1 MSRALQKPANLTR
14 LPDAIKG
21 PRATFLLSVLLLAAM
36 TGALF
41 AGYAPLG
48 VDDVLFGLVGSGD
61 ERYVF
66 IVQEIRLP
74 RVLLGAM
81 VGGSLG
87 LAGAVI
93 QGLLRNPLA
102 DPSVIGVSSSAGL
115 GAVIAIYYGF
125 AAATSLIVP
134 ALAIVFAI
142 AAMLVLVWLAG
153 KDASVLTLIL
163 AGVAISS
170 LAAALTSLAMNLSPN
185 PFSLNDIVLWLLGS
199 LSNRSFADIWIAGPF
214 MAAGWALLL
223 LSRRDLPALSL
234 GEDTAA
240 SLGVDLRKLR
250 LRTVFGAALAVG
262 GSVAVSGAI
271 GFVGLVAPHLVRP
284 LVGHD
289 PGRLLVPSA
298 LAGALLLVLAD
309 IGVRILPGEVELKLG
324 VVTALLGAPFFLWL
338 IIYTRRT
345 MR

>member
-1 MSRALQKPANLTR
+1 MSFSEQKWSALVGLPA
-14 LPDAIKG
+14 
-21 PRATFLLSVLLLAAM
+21 LLAVVMIA
-36 TGALF
+36 ALF
-41 AGYAPLG
+41 LGYAPLG
-48 VDDVLFGLVGSGD
+48 MSDVLLALLGAGD

-87 LAGAVI
+87 LAGAAI

-115 GAVIAIYYGF
+115 GAVIAIYYGVAALSSF
-125 AAATSLIVP
+125 AIPLF
-134 ALAIVFAI
+134 AIVFALV
-142 AAMLVLVWLAG
+142 AMLILAWLAG

-185 PFSLNDIVLWLLGS
+185 PFSLNDIILWLLGS
-199 LSNRSFADIWIAGPF
+199 LSNRSYTELLLAGPF
-214 MAAGWALLL
+214 IVLGWSLLIL
-223 LSRRDLPALSL
+223 TRGALPALSL
-234 GEDTAA
+234 GEDAA
-240 SLGVDLRKLR
+240 ATLGVDLRRLR
-250 LRTVFGAALAVG
+250 LLIIFGAAFCVG

-284 LVGHD
+284 FVGHD
-289 PGRLLVPSA
+289 PGRLLFPSA
-298 LAGALLLVLAD
+298 FAGALLLVLAD
-309 IGVRILPGEVELKLG
+309 IGVRVLPGETELKLG

-338 IIYTRRT
+338 IIYTRRS

>member
-1 MSRALQKPANLTR
+1 MIA
-14 LPDAIKG
+14 
-21 PRATFLLSVLLLAAM
+21 
-36 TGALF
+36 ALF
-41 AGYAPLG
+41 LGYASLSI
-48 VDDVLFGLVGSGD
+48 VEVLSALVGTGD

-74 RVLLGAM
+74 RILLGAM

-87 LAGAVI
+87 LAGAAI

-125 AAATSLIVP
+125 AAVASI
-134 ALAIVFAI
+134 AIPVFAIGFAI

-170 LAAALTSLAMNLSPN
+170 LAAALTSLAMNLSSN
-185 PFSLNDIVLWLLGS
+185 PFSLNDIILWLLGS
-199 LSNRSFADIWIAGPF
+199 LSNRSYTELMLAGPF
-214 MAAGWALLL
+214 MLVGWILLL
-223 LSRRDLPALSL
+223 MARGALPALSL
-234 GEDTAA
+234 GEDAAA
-240 SLGVDLRKLR
+240 SLGINLPRLR
-250 LRTVFGAALAVG
+250 LQTIFGAALSVG

-284 LVGHD
+284 FVGHD

-298 LAGALLLVLAD
+298 FAGALLLVIAD
-309 IGVRILPGEVELKLG
+309 IGVRILPSDTELKLG

-338 IIYTRRT
+338 IIYTRRS

>member
-1 MSRALQKPANLTR
+1 M
-14 LPDAIKG
+14 
-21 PRATFLLSVLLLAAM
+21 LAVAM
-36 TGALF
+36 VAALF
-41 AGYAPLG
+41 LGYAPLG
-48 VDDVLFGLVGSGD
+48 ISDVLLALLGAGD

-87 LAGAVI
+87 LAGAAI

-115 GAVIAIYYGF
+115 GAVIAIYYGVAALSSF
-125 AAATSLIVP
+125 AIPLF
-134 ALAIVFAI
+134 AIVFAL
-142 AAMLVLVWLAG
+142 AAMLILAWLAG

-185 PFSLNDIVLWLLGS
+185 PFSLNDIILWLLGS
-199 LSNRSFADIWIAGPF
+199 LSNRSYTELLLAGPF
-214 MAAGWALLL
+214 IVLGWGLLIL
-223 LSRRDLPALSL
+223 TRGALPALSL
-234 GEDTAA
+234 GEDAA
-240 SLGVDLRKLR
+240 ATLGVDLRRLR
-250 LRTVFGAALAVG
+250 LLIIFGAAFCVG

-284 LVGHD
+284 FVGHD

-298 LAGALLLVLAD
+298 FAGALLLVLAD
-309 IGVRILPGEVELKLG
+309 IGVRVLPGETELKLG

-338 IIYTRRT
+338 IIYTRRS

>member
-1 MSRALQKPANLTR
+1 MVA
-14 LPDAIKG
+14 
-21 PRATFLLSVLLLAAM
+21 
-36 TGALF
+36 ALF
-41 AGYAPLG
+41 LGYAPLG
-48 VDDVLFGLVGSGD
+48 VVEVLSALVGAGD
-61 ERYVF
+61 ERHVF

-74 RVLLGAM
+74 RILLGAM

-87 LAGAVI
+87 LAGAAI

-115 GAVIAIYYGF
+115 GAVVAIYYGF
-125 AAATSLIVP
+125 AAVASI
-134 ALAIVFAI
+134 AIPLFAIGFAI

-185 PFSLNDIVLWLLGS
+185 PFSLNDIILWLLGS
-199 LSNRSFADIWIAGPF
+199 LSNRSYTELLLAGPF
-214 MAAGWALLL
+214 MLIGWILLL
-223 LSRRDLPALSL
+223 MVRGALPALSL
-234 GEDTAA
+234 GEDAAA
-240 SLGVDLRKLR
+240 SLGVNLRRLR
-250 LRTVFGAALAVG
+250 LQIIFGAALSVG

-284 LVGHD
+284 FVGHD
-289 PGRLLVPSA
+289 PGRLLLPSA
-298 LAGALLLVLAD
+298 FAGALLLVIAD
-309 IGVRILPGEVELKLG
+309 IGVRILPGDTELKLG

-338 IIYTRRT
+338 IIYTRRS

>member
-1 MSRALQKPANLTR
+1 MSFAEQKLSALVG
-14 LPDAIKG
+14 LP
-21 PRATFLLSVLLLAAM
+21 VLLAAVM
-36 TGALF
+36 IAALF
-41 AGYAPLG
+41 LGYAPLG
-48 VDDVLFGLVGSGD
+48 ISDVLLALLGAGD

-87 LAGAVI
+87 LAGAAI

-115 GAVIAIYYGF
+115 GAVIAIYYGVAAFSSF
-125 AAATSLIVP
+125 AIPLFAIIF
-134 ALAIVFAI
+134 ALAS
-142 AAMLVLVWLAG
+142 MLILAWLAG

-185 PFSLNDIVLWLLGS
+185 PFSLNDIILWLLGS
-199 LSNRSFADIWIAGPF
+199 LSNRSYTELLLAGPF
-214 MAAGWALLL
+214 IVLGWGLLIL
-223 LSRRDLPALSL
+223 TRGALPALSL
-234 GEDTAA
+234 GEDAA
-240 SLGVDLRKLR
+240 ATLGVDLRRLR
-250 LRTVFGAALAVG
+250 LLIIFGAAFCVG

-284 LVGHD
+284 FVGHD

-298 LAGALLLVLAD
+298 FAGALLLVLAD
-309 IGVRILPGEVELKLG
+309 IGVRVLPGETELKLG

-338 IIYTRRT
+338 IIYTRRS

>member
-1 MSRALQKPANLTR
+1 MVLRSTY
-14 LPDAIKG
+14 G
-21 PRATFLLSVLLLAAM
+21 ATALLSSLLALAM
-36 TGALF
+36 IAALF
-41 AGYAPLG
+41 LGYAPLSVG
-48 VDDVLFGLVGSGD
+48 AVFQGLVGQGD

-66 IVQEIRLP
+66 IVQDIRLP
-74 RVLLGAM
+74 RILLGAM

-87 LAGAVI
+87 LAGAAI

-115 GAVIAIYYGF
+115 GAVVAIYYGF
-125 AAATSLIVP
+125 AATSAVIVP
-134 ALAIVFAI
+134 IFAI
-142 AAMLVLVWLAG
+142 TFAITAMLVLVWLAG

-170 LAAALTSLAMNLSPN
+170 LAAALTSLAMNMSPN
-185 PFSLNDIVLWLLGS
+185 PFSLNDIILWLLGS
-199 LSNRSFADIWIAGPF
+199 LANRSFTEVWIAGPF
-214 MAAGWALLL
+214 MAAGGVLLL
-223 LSRRDLPALSL
+223 LTARALPALSL
-234 GEDTAA
+234 GEDAA
-240 SLGVDLRKLR
+240 ATLGIDLRRVR
-250 LRTVFGAALAVG
+250 LQTIFGAAFAVG
-262 GSVAVSGAI
+262 GGVAVSGAI

-289 PGRLLVPSA
+289 PGRLLLPSA

-309 IGVRILPGEVELKLG
+309 IGVRVIPGDTELKLG

>member
-1 MSRALQKPANLTR
+1 MNGLSPLRSPVTAFAALLV
-14 LPDAIKG
+14 I
-21 PRATFLLSVLLLAAM
+21 AM
-36 TGALF
+36 IAALF
-41 AGYAPLG
+41 LGYAPLSLS
-48 VDDVLFGLVGSGD
+48 DVLLALVGQGD

-81 VGGSLG
+81 VGASLG
-87 LAGAVI
+87 LSGAAL

-102 DPSVIGVSSSAGL
+102 EPSVIGISTSAGL
-115 GAVIAIYYGF
+115 GAVIAIYYGL
-125 AAATSLIVP
+125 AASSAIIIP
-134 ALAIVFAI
+134 AFAIVFAFS
-142 AAMLVLVWLAG
+142 AMLVLVWLAG
-153 KDASVLTLIL
+153 RDASILTLIL

-185 PFSLNDIVLWLLGS
+185 PFSLNDIIMWLLGS
-199 LSNRSFADIWIAGPF
+199 LANRSFTEVWLAGPF
-214 MAAGWALLL
+214 MLAGWVALYLTRK
-223 LSRRDLPALSL
+223 SLPALSL
-234 GEDTAA
+234 GEEAAA
-240 SLGVDLRKLR
+240 SLGVDLRRLR
-250 LRTVFGAALAVG
+250 LLVIFGAALSVG

-284 LVGHD
+284 LVAHD

-309 IGVRILPGEVELKLG
+309 IGVRVMPGETELKLG

-338 IIYTRRT
+338 IIHTRRS

>member
-1 MSRALQKPANLTR
+1 MTSGANKYG
-14 LPDAIKG
+14 A
-21 PRATFLLSVLLLAAM
+21 ATTLAGLLCVAM
-36 TGALF
+36 VAALF
-41 AGYAPLG
+41 LGYAPLG
-48 VDDVLFGLVGSGD
+48 IVEVLSALVGVGD
-61 ERYVF
+61 ERHVF

-74 RVLLGAM
+74 RILLGAM

-87 LAGAVI
+87 LAGAAI

-115 GAVIAIYYGF
+115 GAVVAIYYGF
-125 AAATSLIVP
+125 AA
-134 ALAIVFAI
+134 LASIAIPLFAIGFAI

-185 PFSLNDIVLWLLGS
+185 PFSLNDIILWLLGS
-199 LSNRSFADIWIAGPF
+199 LSNRSYTELILAGPF
-214 MAAGWALLL
+214 MLGGWVLLL
-223 LSRRDLPALSL
+223 MVRGALPALSL
-234 GEDTAA
+234 GEDAAA
-240 SLGVDLRKLR
+240 SLGVNLRRLR
-250 LRTVFGAALAVG
+250 LQTIFGAALSVG

-284 LVGHD
+284 FVGHD
-289 PGRLLVPSA
+289 PGRLLIPSA
-298 LAGALLLVLAD
+298 FAGALLLVIAD
-309 IGVRILPGEVELKLG
+309 IGVRVLPGDTELKLG

-338 IIYTRRT
+338 IIYTRRS